1 MHSPIVSFDSDELI
15 LVDRDDNVVG
25 YHSKKH
31 CHDGEGLLHRAFS
44 IFLFNTRGE
53 LLLQQRS
60 PAKRLWPSTW
70 SNSCCS
76 HPRRG
81 EGMLKAAHRR
91 LHEELSVAA
100 DLRFLYKFRYQA
112 RYSDLGSE
120 HELCSVFVG
129 KINGADIF
137 PNKNEILAWRYV
149 EPTQLD
155 AEIQN
160 NPDAFTPWM
169 KMEWEQVKKVL
180 PGALQGP
187 PTASCGAG

>member
-1 MHSPIVSFDSDELI
+1 MHSPVVSFDNDELI

-25 YHSKKH
+25 YRSKKH

-44 IFLFNTRGE
+44 IFLFNASGE

-60 PAKRLWPSTW
+60 PAKRLWPNAW

-91 LHEELSVAA
+91 LQEELSVTA

-129 KINGADIF
+129 EMKSTEVL
-137 PNKNEILAWRYV
+137 PNKNEILACRYV
-149 EPTQLD
+149 EPAQLD
-155 AEIQN
+155 EEIQN
-160 NPDAFTPWM
+160 HPDIFTPWM
-169 KMEWEQVKKVL
+169 KMEWEQVKKIL
-180 PGALQGP
+180 PGTLDDQAV
-187 PTASCGAG
+187 ASCGSG

>member
-1 MHSPIVSFDSDELI
+1 MYSPVVSFDSDELI

-25 YHSKKH
+25 YRSKKH

-60 PAKRLWPSTW
+60 PAKRLWPNTW

-91 LHEELSVAA
+91 LHEELSISA
-100 DLRFLYKFRYQA
+100 DLRFLYKFRYHA
-112 RYSDLGSE
+112 RYNDLGSE
-120 HELCSVFVG
+120 NELCSVFVG
-129 KINGADIF
+129 EINGADIF

-149 EPTQLD
+149 VPDQLD
-155 AEIQN
+155 REIQKS
-160 NPDAFTPWM
+160 PDSFTPWM
-169 KMEWEQVKKVL
+169 KLEWEQVKKML
-180 PGALQGP
+180 PGAAGDR
-187 PTASCGAG
+187 TIVCCGSG